1 MKRVAMILA
10 AAALLPAG
18 CRPTAEK
25 KGSAVK
31 EATKDTP
38 VFDVETG
45 FSFKNHFKKSGD
57 PAGDSALVFQ
67 TADKHKKMTFVQKDG
82 FFTVPAGHRGTLV
95 LSVLLQKA
103 RRLKVAVVGEKS
115 HKSYYLEVRQ
125 EGLWTEVSLP
135 LSDLKG
141 KVAEGEKVNDVTVW
155 LKPDKKG
162 EKLPAEAQ
170 LFLRKAV
177 LRF

>member
-10 AAALLPAG
+10 ATAILLAGCQPAG
-18 CRPTAEK
+18 EEQ
-25 KGSAVK
+25 GSAVK
-31 EATKDTP
+31 KATKDTP

-45 FSFKNHFKKSGD
+45 FSFKNHFKKSAD
-57 PAGDSALVFQ
+57 PFGDSALVFQ
-67 TADKHKKMTFVQKDG
+67 TADKHKKMTFIQKDG
-82 FFTVPAGHRGTLV
+82 FFAVPAGHRGTLV

-103 RRLKVAVVGEKS
+103 RRLKVAVVGEKGR
-115 HKSYYLEVRQ
+115 KSYYLEVRQ

-141 KVAEGEKVNDVTVW
+141 RVAEGVKIKDITVW
-155 LKPDKKG
+155 LKPGKKG